1 MRVGGVRAADPDVV
15 ALSLKQG
22 RKWRGALVLADA
34 GLLDT
39 REVVSLMP
47 DKMRDG
53 ARLVALPVLFQ
64 LGGTQ
69 PCSDVQGPAP
79 DPD

>member
-15 ALSLKQG
+15 ALSLEQG

-47 DKMRDG
+47 D
-53 ARLVALPVLFQ
+53 
-64 LGGTQ
+64 
-69 PCSDVQGPAP
+69 
-79 DPD
+79 